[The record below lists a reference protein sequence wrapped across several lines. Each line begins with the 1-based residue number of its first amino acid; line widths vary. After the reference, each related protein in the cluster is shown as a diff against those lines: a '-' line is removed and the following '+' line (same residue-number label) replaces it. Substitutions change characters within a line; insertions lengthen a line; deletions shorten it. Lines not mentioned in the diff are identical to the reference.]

1 VNSVLLDANL
11 LCLLVVGL
19 TDRAA
24 VAGHRRL
31 SAFDVSD
38 FDAVVE
44 ITDLFDDIILCPQV
58 VAETSNLLRYDR
70 DHRRYSE
77 VLRRLVHSYEE
88 RSNPSR
94 KAVETPEF
102 LQLGVTDAVLAL
114 LASGVGAV
122 LSADAKLCHAI
133 ARRGHRAINYNYVR
147 DGALKVAQIASWV
160 RA

>member
-1 VNSVLLDANL
+1 M
-11 LCLLVVGL
+11 
-19 TDRAA
+19 
-24 VAGHRRL
+24 
-31 SAFDVSD
+31 SD

-44 ITDLFDDIILCPQV
+44 ITDLFDGIILCPQV

-70 DHRRYSE
+70 NDRRYSE

-88 RSNPSR
+88 RSKPSSE
-94 KAVETPEF
+94 AVETAEF

-122 LSADAKLCHAI
+122 LSADARLCHAI
-133 ARRGHRAINYNYVR
+133 ERRGHRAINYNYVR
-147 DGALKVAQIASWV
+147 DGALKVPQIASWA